1 MNITRL
7 SHQTWICLFLTGIF
21 LAQFLTPALTLA
33 KDKDHPVLTD
43 IKLANTR
50 DDLLI
55 YFEVENAFSPK
66 IIQRIENGI
75 LTPFSFHI
83 SLYKTGGSW
92 LDKKITE
99 IDIQSTMKYNSLKQE
114 YTVSQ
119 LWKEKKPLVTKSF
132 DEARDRMTRIDN
144 LIVAPLTDLVKGE
157 KYQIRIRAQ
166 LTRVTL
172 PFALRYVFYFVSFW
186 DIETDW
192 YVINFTY

>member
-7 SHQTWICLFLTGIF
+7 PHKTWICLFLTGIF
-21 LAQFLTPALTLA
+21 LVQFLTPALSLA

-55 YFEVENAFSPK
+55 YFEVENAFPPK

-99 IDIQSTMKYNSLKQE
+99 IDIQSTIKYNSLKQE

-119 LWKEKKPLVTKSF
+119 PWKEKKPLVTKSF
-132 DEARDRMTRIDN
+132 DEAKDWMARIDN
-144 LIVAPLTDLVKGE
+144 LVVAPLTDLVKGE
-157 KYQIRIRAQ
+157 KYQIRIKSQ

>member
-7 SHQTWICLFLTGIF
+7 PHKTWICLFLTGLF
-21 LAQFLTPALTLA
+21 LVLFLTPALSLA

-99 IDIQSTMKYNSLKQE
+99 IDIQSTIKYNSLKQE

-119 LWKEKKPLVTKSF
+119 PWKEKKPLVTESF
-132 DEARDRMTRIDN
+132 DEAKDWMARIDN
-144 LIVAPLTDLVKGE
+144 LVVAPLTDLVKGE

>member
-1 MNITRL
+1 

>member
-7 SHQTWICLFLTGIF
+7 PHKTWICLFLTGIF
-21 LAQFLTPALTLA
+21 LVQFLTPALTLA

-66 IIQRIENGI
+66 IIQRIETGI

-83 SLYKTGGSW
+83 SLYRTGGSW

-99 IDIQSTMKYNSLKQE
+99 IDIQSTIKYNSLKQE

-119 LWKEKKPLVTKSF
+119 PWKEKKPLVTKSF
-132 DEARDRMTRIDN
+132 DEARDWMTRIDN
-144 LIVAPLTDLVKGE
+144 LVVAPLTDLVKGE

-186 DIETDW
+186 DVETDW

>member
-7 SHQTWICLFLTGIF
+7 PHKTWICLFLTGIF
-21 LAQFLTPALTLA
+21 LVQFLTPALTLA

-55 YFEVENAFSPK
+55 YFEVENAFPPK
-66 IIQRIENGI
+66 IIQRIKNGI

-99 IDIQSTMKYNSLKQE
+99 IDIQSTIKYNSLKQE

-119 LWKEKKPLVTKSF
+119 PWKEKKPLVTKSF
-132 DEARDRMTRIDN
+132 DEAKDWMARIDN
-144 LIVAPLTDLVKGE
+144 LVVAPLTDLVKGE
-157 KYQIRIRAQ
+157 KYQIRIKSQ